1 MSYLIKLSVRGT
13 VKSYIDRREPEI
25 STHLQ
30 LVVNAVSLEEV
41 AHQQQTK
48 DAEAA
53 ED

>member
-1 MSYLIKLSVRGT
+1 MSYLIKLPASET

-25 STHLQ
+25 STHLE

-53 ED
+53 EE